1 MANTYGTKTNVEVKA
16 TIQAVLDKIMVD
28 FSNSLSRC
36 HEAAEFLMSGSERQ
50 YNGAKKLELRPGGSD
65 LRGCTKG
72 RKQADPRLDSIGM
85 GGEGLPG
92 M

>member
-1 MANTYGTKTNVEVKA
+1 
-16 TIQAVLDKIMVD
+16 
-28 FSNSLSRC
+28 
-36 HEAAEFLMSGSERQ
+36 MSGSERQ
-50 YNGAKKLELRPGGSD
+50 YNGAKKLKLRPGCSD
-65 LRGCTKG
+65 LRVCTKG